1 MNRKQL
7 LKNLKNEKKA
17 RRNIEDSENYVT
29 RFIGTIFGV
38 LVFLVIGYLLIG
50 IFVTKTIKFGKK
62 DEEKTAVTIDSS
74 IILLSNILKQVEAEY
89 MVVIYDIN
97 DTDNKTISNY
107 INLYK
112 GKHTASTI
120 YSVDSKNKMN
130 AKYIVEKD
138 SNKEAKS
145 IEELKVVS
153 PTLIKVVDGKITEY
167 HEGKDE
173 VKSILKE

>member
-1 MNRKQL
+1 
-7 LKNLKNEKKA
+7 
-17 RRNIEDSENYVT
+17 
-29 RFIGTIFGV
+29 
-38 LVFLVIGYLLIG
+38 
-50 IFVTKTIKFGKK
+50 
-62 DEEKTAVTIDSS
+62 
-74 IILLSNILKQVEAEY
+74 

>member
-17 RRNIEDSENYVT
+17 RRNIEDNENYVT

-50 IFVTKTIKFGKK
+50 IFVTKTIKLGKK
-62 DEEKTAVTIDSS
+62 DEEKPAVTIDSS